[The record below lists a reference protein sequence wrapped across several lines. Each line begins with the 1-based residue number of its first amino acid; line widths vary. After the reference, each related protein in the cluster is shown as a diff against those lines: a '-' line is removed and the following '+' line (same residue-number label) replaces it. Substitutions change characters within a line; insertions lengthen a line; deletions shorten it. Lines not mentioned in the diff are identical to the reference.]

1 MFWIFTLLVALGFS
15 FFKLGVISILV
26 RLLGAGL
33 IVAMA
38 VIAVL
43 VVALI
48 WKRHMSSNTR

>member
-1 MFWIFTLLVALGFS
+1 MFWIFTLLAALGFS
-15 FFKLGVISILV
+15 FFKLGVISIFV

-33 IVAMA
+33 IVAIA